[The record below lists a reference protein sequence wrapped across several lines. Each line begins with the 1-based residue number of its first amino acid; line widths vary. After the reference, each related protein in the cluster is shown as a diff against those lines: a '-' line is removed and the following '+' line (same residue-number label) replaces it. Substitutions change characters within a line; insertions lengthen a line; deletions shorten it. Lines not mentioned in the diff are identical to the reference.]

1 MERKNVWKIY
11 NEADRMAAEELSS
24 SYRHFLDAGKTER
37 ECISRAVSLAR
48 EKGYQELETLIQG
61 GRPLKPGD
69 KVYTT
74 HMKKSAAFFRI
85 GEEPL
90 ERGLNIIGSHVD
102 SPRLDIK
109 QVPCYEEAG
118 NVYLD
123 THYYGGIKKYQ
134 WFALPL
140 ALHGIVVKKDGTAV
154 DICIG
159 ENEDDPVLVIAD
171 LLPHLGR
178 ERNEQKVKDFFDAEK
193 MDVLVGNQPV
203 GETAAAEHIL
213 CILHE
218 KYGIEEEDFLSAEL
232 EAVPAG
238 RARECGIDK
247 SLVPAYG
254 QDDRSSAFSSLAA
267 LLGMDGDGRL
277 KRTSCCL
284 LVDKE
289 ETGSSGAT
297 GMKSRFF
304 ENAVAEILALTEDG
318 FWDRG
323 LKAASGVDG
332 QTPDLQESPAAQEK
346 KKVSP
351 DLRLRR
357 ALMNSR
363 MLSAD
368 VSAAFDPMFEKYFE
382 KKNSAYLANGLVF
395 NKYSGSGGKAGAND
409 ANPEYMA
416 WLRKVMEEHHVIFQ
430 TAELG
435 AVDQG
440 GGGTIAYIMAKYGM
454 DVIDC
459 GIAVLSMH
467 APWEVSSKADLYE
480 AVKGYAAFFGG
491 CP

>member
-1 MERKNVWKIY
+1 MERKNVWKVY
-11 NEADRMAAEELSS
+11 NEADRMAVEELSFL
-24 SYRHFLDAGKTER
+24 YRHFLDAGKTER
-37 ECISRAVSLAR
+37 ECISQAVRLAK
-48 EKGYQELETLIQG
+48 EKGFQDLQMLIQKK
-61 GRPLKPGD
+61 RAIKPGD
-69 KVYTT
+69 KVYFT
-74 HMKKSAAFFRI
+74 HMGKSAAFFKI
-85 GEEPL
+85 GEGAIES
-90 ERGLNIIGSHVD
+90 GLNIIGSHVD

-109 QVPCYEEAG
+109 QVPCYEETG

-134 WFALPL
+134 WFACPL
-140 ALHGIVVKKDGTAV
+140 ALHGIVVKRDGTAV
-154 DICIG
+154 EICIG
-159 ENEDDPVLVIAD
+159 EKEDDPVLVITD

-203 GETAAAEHIL
+203 GESVAKEQIL
-213 CILHE
+213 KILYE
-218 KYGIEEEDFLSAEL
+218 KYQIEEEDFLSAEL
-232 EAVPAG
+232 EVVPAG
-238 RARECGIDK
+238 KARECGIDK
-247 SLVPAYG
+247 SMVLAYG
-254 QDDRSSAFSSLAA
+254 QDDRSCAFSSLTA
-267 LLGMDGDGRL
+267 LLELGDHEKL
-277 KRTSCCL
+277 ERTSCCL

-289 ETGSSGAT
+289 ETGSNGAT

-304 ENAVAEILALTEDG
+304 ENAVAEILALTKGCGQNKKMEEDSAMG
-318 FWDRG
+318 ENIGQDGLLMQEDRTMP
-323 LKAASGVDG
+323 L
-332 QTPDLQESPAAQEK
+332 
-346 KKVSP
+346 

-357 ALMNSR
+357 MLMNSR

-395 NKYSGSGGKAGAND
+395 NKYSGSGGKSGAND

-416 WLRKVMEEHHVIFQ
+416 MLRRIMEGQHVVFQ

-467 APWEVSSKADLYE
+467 APWEVTSKADLYE
-480 AVKGYAAFFGG
+480 AVKGYKAFFSS
-491 CP
+491 CF